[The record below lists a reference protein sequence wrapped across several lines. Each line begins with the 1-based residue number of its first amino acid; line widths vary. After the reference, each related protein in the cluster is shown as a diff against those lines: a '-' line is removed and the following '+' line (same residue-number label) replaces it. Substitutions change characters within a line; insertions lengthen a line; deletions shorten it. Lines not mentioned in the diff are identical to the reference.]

1 MSWDLVVKFN
11 NQNWKP
17 LSNESGYQITEKDK
31 KRTFGFVDEEEGVGF
46 DMGKRAASKS
56 VFCWFLEEIID
67 VFCANVR
74 SPCFLSFSWGF
85 CFLPHLSLVPNTLCV
100 AVLVFVLWLPP
111 VFARADER
119 EADLRNMDRA
129 IYIHNLLDT
138 TSFLS
143 GQNDDVLC
151 VLLVPGRMLIQPLS
165 FS

>member
-31 KRTFGFVDEEEGVGF
+31 KRTFGFVDEEERVGF

-85 CFLPHLSLVPNTLCV
+85 CFLPHLSLVPNTLC
-100 AVLVFVLWLPP
+100 AWPCLCLCFVFHPSFLGQMKGRRICKIGTVPFIYLTCLTRRRCS
-111 VFARADER
+111 V
-119 EADLRNMDRA
+119 DRT
-129 IYIHNLLDT
+129 T
-138 TSFLS
+138 TSYACFLF
-143 GQNDDVLC
+143 LEEC
-151 VLLVPGRMLIQPLS
+151 
-165 FS
+165 